1 MRSGFD
7 FSVPKYGMTS
17 NKVCFQLNSQKKK
30 KSYLELKEGIKG
42 ISLERNAF
50 HFVASLVNSAKPKES
65 CLKFSYRAIQEK
77 FIPMLFSDSRK
88 SGVFLIYITEG

>member
-30 KSYLELKEGIKG
+30 KI
-42 ISLERNAF
+42 I
-50 HFVASLVNSAKPKES
+50 
-65 CLKFSYRAIQEK
+65 
-77 FIPMLFSDSRK
+77 
-88 SGVFLIYITEG
+88 SGVERGYQGYQS

>member
-17 NKVCFQLNSQKKK
+17 NKVCFQLNSHTK

-88 SGVFLIYITEG
+88 SGFFLYITEG